1 MENAVEQDTK
11 TLKNEVLCEKGMV
24 VYRLAAPIDD
34 REGERL
40 YTEGKAFLDRKEA
53 DRVII
58 DIRRSSDFSSA
69 ARKRWVDFLRN
80 PEIVKTAIFGGNT
93 FVRTLATFVICAS
106 QRKNIRFFATEQE
119 ALTWLHSP

>member
-1 MENAVEQDTK
+1 MMNTVEQDTK
-11 TLKNEVLCEKGMV
+11 TLKNEVTCEGGVV

-34 REGERL
+34 REAERL

-69 ARKRWVDFLRN
+69 ARKQWVDFLRN
-80 PEIVKTAIFGGNT
+80 PEIIKTAIFGGNM
-93 FVRTLATFVICAS
+93 FVRTLATFVIGAS
-106 QRKNIRFFATEQE
+106 QMKNIRFFATEQE
-119 ALTWLHSP
+119 ALTWLHSS